1 MRYVKI
7 TVVENYGSDCTIF
20 PQIYIGM
27 GQPGQVEEQPV
38 QQYKRKIKVEKTQTE
53 ENLKGRIEALEEE
66 NKILKDKVKQQAMLL
81 EQLQ

>member
-1 MRYVKI
+1 M
-7 TVVENYGSDCTIF
+7 
-20 PQIYIGM
+20 
-27 GQPGQVEEQPV
+27 EEQPV